1 MSMRRNRRILC
12 YKNIDE
18 ICAQKFYGLNTDEN
32 VMTPINGS
40 Q

>member
-18 ICAQKFYGLNTDEN
+18 ICTQRFYGPNTDKN
-32 VMTPINGS
+32 IMTPVNGS